1 MLFKDIGIHYRNM
14 KRYRDIVEVL
24 IKHGFGYLIEL
35 MELRQFLPLSKRIKK
50 LKPSNPQQDS
60 RAIRLRKVL
69 EELGPTYIK
78 LGQLLSTR
86 PDLISRTYIEELE
99 KLQDQVPAMN
109 FEDVIKQLNR
119 ELNGDYNEYFSK
131 VAAAPLASAS
141 IGQVHKAT
149 LKNGE
154 EVVVKVQRKGIQST
168 IETDLDIMTNLAGLL
183 KNRVFSDDFID
194 PIEIVNNFSNM
205 IKQELDYRIEAR
217 NTKKFRK
224 NFASEDDIIIP
235 KVFWDLTTKRIFTME
250 FIPGYNINKLKDSS
264 KNDSLARI
272 ISKSFMKQ
280 IMIDGLFH
288 GDPHPGNFIIS
299 RDYKVAWI
307 DFGLVGQLTQD
318 DKERVANLFIA
329 LIKKDTDK
337 AIEELLNLGMVT
349 KEIDMRSLKRD
360 FARLIEDYHGVTLEE
375 VELSVVMNRL
385 LDLTFKYKIRLP
397 IEFILLVKALITV
410 EGVVSKIEPKFD
422 ILTVAKPFAYDI
434 IKKRLS
440 PKRLMG
446 DTLERLQEISKY
458 IIDLPEELHN
468 IFNLM
473 QEDQLEIKFHHVGIK
488 PLTSKLDIVSN
499 RLSISLIIASLIVGS
514 SLIMVADKGPEFLG
528 FPVVGISGYLI
539 AVVLGI
545 WLVISILRSGKF

>member
-1 MLFKDIGIHYRNM
+1 MLFKDLGMHYRNI

-24 IKHGFGYLIEL
+24 IKHGFGYLIEV

-50 LKPSNPQQDS
+50 LKPSKPQHDS
-60 RAIRLRKVL
+60 RAMRLRKVL

-86 PDLISRTYIEELE
+86 PDLISRNYIEELE
-99 KLQDQVPAMN
+99 KLQDQVPAMG

-119 ELNGDYNEYFSK
+119 ELNGDYSQYFSE
-131 VAAAPLASAS
+131 VSSAPLASAS
-141 IGQVHKAT
+141 IGQVHKAI

-154 EVVVKVQRKGIQST
+154 EVVVKVQRKRIHST
-168 IETDLDIMTNLAGLL
+168 IETDLDIMSNLANLL

-194 PIEIVNNFSNM
+194 PVEIVNNFSNM
-205 IKQELDYRIEAR
+205 IKQELDYRIEGR
-217 NTKKFRK
+217 NTKKFYK
-224 NFASEDDIIIP
+224 NFISEDDIIIP

-250 FIPGYNINKLKDSS
+250 FIDGYNINKIKD
-264 KNDSLARI
+264 DSQTENLAKT

-288 GDPHPGNFIIS
+288 GDPHPGNFIITKN
-299 RDYKVAWI
+299 YKVAWI

-318 DKERVANLFIA
+318 DRERVANLFIA

-375 VELSVVMNRL
+375 VELSVIMNRL

-397 IEFILLVKALITV
+397 IEFILLVKSLITV

-440 PKRLMG
+440 PKRLMK
-446 DTLERLQEISKY
+446 DTLERLQEISNY

-488 PLTSKLDIVSN
+488 PLISKLDIVSN

-514 SLIMVADKGPEFLG
+514 SLIMLADKGPEFLG

-539 AVVLGI
+539 AAMLGI
-545 WLVISILRSGKF
+545 WLVISILRSGRF